1 MNGGNIITGINTW
14 AVPLLR
20 YTAAFLYWTGA
31 ELEQIERRTRKLMI
45 LHRALNP
52 KTYVTRLYLSRKEG
66 GRGVVSVEDTAKLA
80 IVGFE

>member
-1 MNGGNIITGINTW
+1 
-14 AVPLLR
+14 
-20 YTAAFLYWTGA
+20 
-31 ELEQIERRTRKLMI
+31 MI

-66 GRGVVSVEDTAKLA
+66 GKGVVSVEDTVKLA